1 MLRLALEKKNH
12 SFNMTIFRAIL
23 IHGHVFNLHIYSL
36 FTVVRKDSHITD
48 GGICEKNTVK
58 LVLVTMSIK
67 Q

>member
-1 MLRLALEKKNH
+1 
-12 SFNMTIFRAIL
+12 MTIFRAIL